1 MSLFNNPMVKNAL
14 DNMSQEMKNDYKQKG
29 KKIHETID
37 FTTSKYYHTE
47 PTELQNIMEIIK
59 SGISL
64 SDLDKEDVIVLKNNL
79 SQKEFNKLKNRQM

>member
-37 FTTSKYYHTE
+37 FTTNKYYNTK
-47 PTELQNIMEIIK
+47 P
-59 SGISL
+59 
-64 SDLDKEDVIVLKNNL
+64 
-79 SQKEFNKLKNRQM
+79 R